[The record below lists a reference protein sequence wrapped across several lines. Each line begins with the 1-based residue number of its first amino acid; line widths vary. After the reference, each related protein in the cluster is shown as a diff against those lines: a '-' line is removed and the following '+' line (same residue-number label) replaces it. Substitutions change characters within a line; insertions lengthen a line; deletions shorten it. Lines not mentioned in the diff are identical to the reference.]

1 MKCIIAGSRS
11 ITSYQTVKAAIESC
25 PWLDEVT
32 EVVTGGAQGVDTL
45 GDNWAWCQKIDRT
58 IMKANWEK
66 HGKAAGPIRNKRMAD
81 YVGPFGGLILVWDG
95 QSAGS
100 KNMKHLMRN
109 SGHVWEVIIGR
120 TESD

>member
-11 ITSYQTVKAAIESC
+11 ITSFQTVKAAIESC

-45 GDNWAWCQKIDRT
+45 GDNWAWCAKLDRT

-66 HGKAAGPIRNKRMAD
+66 QGRTAGVIRNKRMAAYAD
-81 YVGPFGGLILVWDG
+81 ALILVWDG
-95 QSAGS
+95 KSHGS
-100 KNMKHLMRN
+100 RNMLETAKREGLK
-109 SGHVWEVIIGR
+109 VWEVIVGNER
-120 TESD
+120 D

>member
-11 ITSYQTVKAAIESC
+11 ITSFQTVKAAIESC

-45 GDNWAWCQKIDRT
+45 GDNWAWCAKLDRT

-66 HGKAAGPIRNKRMAD
+66 HGKSAGFQRNSRMAD
-81 YVGPFGGLILVWDG
+81 YADALILVWDG
-95 QSAGS
+95 SSRGS
-100 KNMKHLMRN
+100 KNMLGIARSKNLKI
-109 SGHVWEVIIGR
+109 WEVIVGNL
-120 TESD
+120 